1 MSGGLG
7 AWPGNRSQ
15 NAHRAARC
23 SVRWT
28 GRRRGGSAKPSL
40 RLGTFEHAA
49 DGLVCSCAGD
59 GGTAPAQK
67 GSSESSSHG
76 FPNEFDNMLAKPAD
90 LTAGARGGPA
100 HPLDRV
106 VCGALSDRVVVDGR
120 DMGTS
125 PGPLMLSRHA
135 CRIHSEMP
143 VNGSGPTRLRDGRP
157 RRPEGRGAAVAA
169 RAPGGR
175 GTEAAQ
181 PRCPVAPLS
190 YPVVPASRLLRARCD
205 CRTLHFI
212 RKWLDFSR
220 KPWKMSSAAVAV
232 PAGGPPVLGCAAAEV
247 TGRGQRR
254 RGRSGRGLGLLELST
269 VTSLLG
275 ALRIKFGCEQK

>member
-1 MSGGLG
+1 MRCSRCGTVALPRQVLNICVVHTSQRTTSAFSMSGGLG

-100 HPLDRV
+100 HPWI
-106 VCGALSDRVVVDGR
+106 GLSVEHFRTVSWWTG
-120 DMGTS
+120 GTWAHP
-125 PGPLMLSRHA
+125 PGH
-135 CRIHSEMP
+135 
-143 VNGSGPTRLRDGRP
+143 
-157 RRPEGRGAAVAA
+157 
-169 RAPGGR
+169 
-175 GTEAAQ
+175 
-181 PRCPVAPLS
+181 
-190 YPVVPASRLLRARCD
+190 
-205 CRTLHFI
+205 
-212 RKWLDFSR
+212 
-220 KPWKMSSAAVAV
+220 
-232 PAGGPPVLGCAAAEV
+232 
-247 TGRGQRR
+247 
-254 RGRSGRGLGLLELST
+254 
-269 VTSLLG
+269 
-275 ALRIKFGCEQK
+275 